1 MAGSSTDAKMKALG
15 AVAAIASCAYLLWRC
30 STTRDAAGTD
40 GTASPTTSVAHV
52 EPKTAEAAAG
62 WSAPLAASHVG
73 DDVVVAALD
82 LAAKA
87 VRVQRFGP
95 KDDVVAEGIALDD
108 VAWSTDAELKV
119 VACSEGVGVTW
130 RGLRSGNLVR
140 QLVVLGPDL
149 KRRGE
154 VTDVGAASCAT
165 GDALWFS
172 DGARVLARPW
182 KGAEARL
189 DLPKGTDAALL
200 CGRHKAFALL
210 EEEETTSLLPLG
222 ADAGVS
228 VTVMRERDFGEDE
241 QRELAT
247 YTVGDDVGFVR
258 LGMSGAL
265 AFREVTPSG
274 LGPLRKLKSALPKDD
289 DVVAVDASPRVAVIV
304 YTEDVS
310 EKHAPTPD
318 SDPALP
324 SDALAVC
331 TKVVALRV
339 DRQTFEE
346 STVELSPGR
355 CGYEVG
361 PFFTGVVGEGV
372 EVSWAERAA
381 AVAAARAPV
390 VGVAHALVAPAGTP
404 QLSRIEQPS
413 DALADAGC
421 DANGCRLA
429 ALIRR
434 EGADAMA
441 PGAVKILRYR

>member
-1 MAGSSTDAKMKALG
+1 MAWSSMDAKTKALG
-15 AVAAIASCAYLLWRC
+15 AVATIAACAYLLWRC
-30 STTRDAAGTD
+30 STTHEAARTD
-40 GTASPTTSVAHV
+40 ETASPTASAGQV
-52 EPKTAEAAAG
+52 EPKTSEAAGG

-82 LAAKA
+82 VAAKT

-95 KDDVVAEGIALDD
+95 RDDVIAEGIALDD
-108 VAWSTDAELKV
+108 VSWSTDAELKV
-119 VACSEGVGVTW
+119 VAAPEGVGVTW

-140 QLVVLGPDL
+140 QLVILGPDL
-149 KRRGE
+149 KRRGA

-189 DLPKGTDAALL
+189 DLPKDKDASLL
-200 CGRHKAFALL
+200 CGRHEAFALI
-210 EEEETTSLLPLG
+210 EEEETTSLLRLG
-222 ADAGVS
+222 GEAGS
-228 VTVMRERDFGEDE
+228 AVTVMRERDFGEDD
-241 QRELAT
+241 QRELAP

-265 AFREVTPSG
+265 ALREVTG
-274 LGPLRKLKSALPKDD
+274 GTLGPLRKLKTALPKDD

-310 EKHAPTPD
+310 EKQAQTPEQDPT
-318 SDPALP
+318 LP
-324 SDALAVC
+324 PDALAVC

-346 STVELSPGR
+346 STVELSLGR

-361 PFFTGVVGEGV
+361 PFFTGVVGEAV
-372 EVSWAERAA
+372 EVSWAERSAA
-381 AVAAARAPV
+381 ASGARSLI
-390 VGVAHALVAPAGTP
+390 VGIAHVLVAPAGTP

-421 DANGCRLA
+421 DASGCRLA

-434 EGADAMA
+434 EGGDAMS
-441 PGAVKILRYR
+441 PNVVKILRYR